1 MAIIY
6 QGDAELLIGSTS
18 IALNCNN
25 ISIDVGYETNDATVM
40 GDTGRKMVKTLQ
52 SVTVT
57 ATVFLEYG
65 ATSVEELIYAEV
77 GAGDTTLV
85 ITPTSAAVGVG
96 NPEIT
101 ISNCMIATWNPIS
114 STVGDL
120 STFTLTA
127 TNGTWVRATS

>member
-1 MAIIY
+1 MAIAY
-6 QGDAELLIGSTS
+6 QGDANILIGSTS
-18 IALNCNN
+18 ISLNCSNVTVE
-25 ISIDVGYETNDATVM
+25 VGYETADATVM
-40 GDTGRKMVKTLQ
+40 GDTGRKMVKTLEMVNV
-52 SVTVT
+52 S

-65 ATSVEELIYAEV
+65 ASSVDALIYAEV

>member
-52 SVTVT
+52 QVTVT

-65 ATSVEELIYAEV
+65 ASSVEALIYAEV

-85 ITPTSAAVGVG
+85 ITPSSAAVGVG
-96 NPEIT
+96 NPEYT
-101 ISNCMIATWNPIS
+101 ISNCMIS
-114 STVGDL
+114 SFSPVSTTVGDL

>member
-6 QGDAELLIGSTS
+6 QGDAEIEIGSTS

-25 ISIDVGYETNDATVM
+25 VTIELGYETGDATVM
-40 GDTGRKMVKTLQ
+40 GDTGRKMVKTLE

-65 ATSVEELIYAEV
+65 ASSVEALIYAEV

-85 ITPTSAAVGVG
+85 ILPSSSAASSS
-96 NPEIT
+96 NPEFTIT
-101 ISNCMIATWNPIS
+101 NCMIATYSPVS
-114 STVGDL
+114 TTVGDL
-120 STFTLTA
+120 STMTLTA
-127 TNGTWVRATS
+127 TAGTWVRATS

>member
-6 QGDAELLIGSTS
+6 QGDAELLIGATS

-25 ISIDVGYETNDATVM
+25 VTIEVGYETGDATVM
-40 GDTGRKMVKTLQ
+40 GDTGRKMVKTLE

-65 ATSVEELIYAEV
+65 ASSVEALIYAEV

-85 ITPTSAAVGVG
+85 ILPSSGAAAAG
-96 NPEIT
+96 NPEFTIT
-101 ISNCMIATWNPIS
+101 NCMITTYSPVS
-114 STVGDL
+114 TTVGDL
-120 STFTLTA
+120 STMTLTA
-127 TNGTWVRATS
+127 TAGTWVRATS

>member
-52 SVTVT
+52 QVTVT

-65 ATSVEELIYAEV
+65 ASSVEALIYAEV
-77 GAGDTTLV
+77 GAGDTTIV
-85 ITPTSAAVGVG
+85 ITPSSGAVAVG

-101 ISNCMIATWNPIS
+101 ISNAMIMSYTPIS
-114 STVGDL
+114 TTVGDL

>member
-6 QGDAELLIGSTS
+6 QGDAELLIGATS

-25 ISIDVGYETNDATVM
+25 VTIEVGYETGDATVM
-40 GDTGRKMVKTLQ
+40 GDTGRKMVKTLE

-65 ATSVEELIYAEV
+65 ASSVEALIYAEV

-85 ITPTSAAVGVG
+85 ILPSSGAAADNRSLATRRARLASLVPRMSPPSASRSTK
-96 NPEIT
+96 PH
-101 ISNCMIATWNPIS
+101 CS
-114 STVGDL
+114 SV
-120 STFTLTA
+120 LT
-127 TNGTWVRATS
+127 RR

>member
-6 QGDAELLIGSTS
+6 QGDAELLIGATS

-25 ISIDVGYETNDATVM
+25 VTIELGYETGDATVM
-40 GDTGRKMVKTLQ
+40 GDTGRKMVSTLE

-65 ATSVEELIYAEV
+65 ASSVEALIYAEV

-85 ITPTSAAVGVG
+85 ILPSSAAVGVG
-96 NPEIT
+96 NPEFTIT
-101 ISNCMIATWNPIS
+101 NCMIATYSPVS
-114 STVGDL
+114 TTVGDL
-120 STFTLTA
+120 STMTLTA

>member
-65 ATSVEELIYAEV
+65 ASSVEALIYAEV
-77 GAGDTTLV
+77 GAGDTTIV
-85 ITPTSAAVGVG
+85 ITPSSGAVAAG

-101 ISNCMIATWNPIS
+101 ISNAMIMSYTPIS
-114 STVGDL
+114 TTVGDL

>member
-25 ISIDVGYETNDATVM
+25 VTIELGYETGDATVM
-40 GDTGRKMVKTLQ
+40 GDTGRKMVKTLE

-65 ATSVEELIYAEV
+65 ASSVEALIYAEV

-85 ITPTSAAVGVG
+85 ILPSSGAAAVG
-96 NPEIT
+96 NPEFT
-101 ISNCMIATWNPIS
+101 ISNCMIATYSPVS
-114 STVGDL
+114 TTVGDL
-120 STFTLTA
+120 STMTLTA